1 MRREAL
7 DRLAA
12 AQMALF
18 TRRQALECGL
28 SVRQLEHGTRT
39 GRWCRLYRNV
49 YRMAGTPPSDLQSLY
64 AAVLAG
70 GAGAVASH
78 RGAGWLWG
86 LSDQLRLEIAGPL
99 QRSPGRGVIV
109 HRRPLDDIRVVVRR
123 GVPST
128 DPLRTVVDLA
138 ARGDEALVVG
148 ALDRG
153 IANGLYTASAVGAE
167 LQRRSGKGV
176 PGVALLR
183 GVLGRRLDAEGE
195 RTSALESAMD
205 RLLVR
210 LGLLMPV
217 RQYRVPGTRY
227 RLDYA
232 WPTFRL
238 TVEIDGYADHA
249 GLDAFRYDR
258 ERQNALVLAGWTV
271 LRFTWAD
278 VRDRPE
284 WVAVQIE
291 RALES
296 LSASA

>member
-7 DRLAA
+7 DRTAA
-12 AQMALF
+12 VQMALF
-18 TRRQALECGL
+18 TRRQALQSGL
-28 SVRQLEHGTRT
+28 SVRQLEHGTKT
-39 GRWCRLYRNV
+39 GLWWRLYRNV
-49 YRMAGTPPSDLQSLY
+49 YRMAGTPPSDLQALF

-70 GAGAVASH
+70 GHGAVASH
-78 RGAGWLWG
+78 RGAAWLWG
-86 LSDQLRLEIAGPL
+86 LCDRPRLEIAGPL

-109 HRRPLDDIRVVVRR
+109 HRRPVANIRVVVRR

-138 ARGDEALVVG
+138 AGGDEALVVG

-153 IANGLYTASAVGAE
+153 IANGLYTAAVIDAE

-176 PGVALLR
+176 RGTALLR
-183 GVLGRRLDAEGE
+183 GVLARRLDAEGE

-205 RLLVR
+205 RLIVR
-210 LGLLMPV
+210 WRLPMPE
-217 RQYRVPGTRY
+217 RQYRVAGTRY

-232 WPTFRL
+232 WSAVRL

-284 WVAVQIE
+284 WVALQIE
-291 RALES
+291 RALAS
-296 LSASA
+296 LTP